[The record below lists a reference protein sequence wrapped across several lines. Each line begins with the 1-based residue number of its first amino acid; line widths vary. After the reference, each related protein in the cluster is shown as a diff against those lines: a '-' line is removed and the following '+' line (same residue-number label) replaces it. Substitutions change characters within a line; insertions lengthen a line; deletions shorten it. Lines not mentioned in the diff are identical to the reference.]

1 MTQGKLF
8 DIDPNEDSWK
18 VVNFSADG
26 SNAQEERL
34 RLENK
39 YWRITEI
46 TDKFNRQSVSYQ
58 LSKKDRL
65 HRWLKYKEGFS
76 SELVRILFKDFGL
89 KVGDNVL
96 DPFMGLGTTGISCK
110 KMNRNFIGIE
120 IDEKYFK
127 IADDRINSPEFRGER

>member
-8 DIDPNEDSWK
+8 DIGPNEDSWK

-26 SNAQEERL
+26 SNPQEERL

-89 KVGDNVL
+89 KVGDPV
-96 DPFMGLGTTGISCK
+96 MIKS
-110 KMNRNFIGIE
+110 
-120 IDEKYFK
+120 EKSHCICSSQDGESTYIYSVAPTVSKIYF
-127 IADDRINSPEFRGER
+127 D